1 MKTVVWNG
9 PMGVF
14 EYEKFAA
21 GTFGV
26 ADTLANLKVLYFCR
40 LKGPHAPQQP

>member
-1 MKTVVWNG
+1 
-9 PMGVF
+9 MGVF

-26 ADTLANLKVLYFCR
+26 AETLANLKVRSCSACLCLVMCEF
-40 LKGPHAPQQP
+40 LLGLLAS